1 MKKYKLLLLM
11 LTFAV
16 IIYSVSPLI
25 AKHIVDSYILENDV
39 DVAKQ
44 ELGAHIG
51 GSVTIGHTFLTKPKI

>member
-1 MKKYKLLLLM
+1 MKKYNLVLLI

-39 DVAKQ
+39 DVAKKSL
-44 ELGAHIG
+44 ENIMVAA
-51 GSVTIGHTFLTKPKI
+51 

>member
-1 MKKYKLLLLM
+1 M

-16 IIYSVSPLI
+16 IIYSVSLLI

-44 ELGAHIG
+44 EPGTHNG
-51 GSVTIGHTFLTKPKI
+51 GSVTIEHTFLAKPKI